1 MFSREDFM
9 NRARVTFAATFVSAL
24 LTGTA
29 FAQAPPMT
37 SVLGGKKFTP
47 PAQGPAEVDFTKPTT
62 KKEGDM
68 VVTRIQVKNPMAK
81 PIARLTIT
89 ETWYDKAGNTV
100 GGSKGAIN
108 GLLQPGEVQTVKIET
123 PYNAK
128 MAANNWNFSHA
139 NGTVPKPHRVEK
151 LDAPADAKE
160 PATKPTTASKTPAKK
175 K

>member
-1 MFSREDFM
+1 M
-9 NRARVTFAATFVSAL
+9 NRVRVIFAATLIGASVIAA
-24 LTGTA
+24 TV
-29 FAQAPPMT
+29 FAQQPPPMS

-47 PAQGPAEVDFTKPTT
+47 PAQGPAEVDFTKPVT

-68 VVTRIQVKNPMAK
+68 VVTRILVKNPMMK

-139 NGTVPKPHRVEK
+139 NGTVPKPHRVDK
-151 LDAPADAKE
+151 LDAPDAKE
-160 PATKPTTASKTPAKK
+160 PATKPTTATKK